1 MRQHADQGRYYAGRH
16 MQAATPL
23 IEVRAPQNVRD
34 ATHVTYGHHPVSA
47 ITQDERAAALCC
59 WLFQACLG
67 FRLLRMSSPLKPAP
81 APAITAGKSGSTA
94 KARKRSSPGV
104 MIVGIG
110 ASAGGLEA
118 YKSFF
123 AHMPVDGELAFVLV
137 QHLAPDHHSLLAELI
152 GRSTTMPVLEATQG
166 MQVKPRHVY
175 VIPPNATLTIA
186 DGVLQVCKPAP
197 PREHRWPIN
206 TFFTSLAE
214 DQGDCAVCV
223 VLAGTGSDGAQGLRA
238 VKDHGGLALAQ
249 SGFDHQ
255 AMTGMPASA
264 VATGLVDAVLPVADM
279 PARLLAYQ
287 KQMHSAHK
295 QKGSDGLR
303 GDVAAHL
310 KTICELLHTEIG
322 HDFGQYKE
330 KTLLRRIQ
338 RRMLVVQ
345 AEGVTD
351 YIDYLRQHPNEH
363 ELLFREFLIGVTEF
377 FRDPVAFEALRTIA
391 IPSLLAD
398 KTSADV
404 LRVWVPGCATGEEAY
419 SIAILLREAM
429 GSQRGLK
436 VKIFATD
443 IDDQAIGA
451 ARAGRYRSPL
461 IGISPERQERWFTKD
476 RDDYCVVK
484 QIREMCIFSPHS
496 VIKDPPF
503 SRMDLVSC
511 RNLLIYLNNDLQ
523 DRLVQSFHYAL
534 RPGGFLLLGTSERL
548 AKNASLFTELDK
560 KQRLYVRRDD
570 THSRPRS
577 FPSARPRQAN
587 NTEHAEHA
595 TPPRHLEDLI
605 DQHARQALEP
615 WSPAYVVINAN
626 HDVLRF
632 GGDTGRY
639 LAPSSG
645 AASLNFFQL
654 LDKPLRGAVRAAALQ
669 AFASGKRVIREGLTF
684 LLNGHERSLRLIVE
698 PLPEADGSVEMCVVA
713 FHELEPAPGETG
725 LAPEGTPD
733 GQLARIHALEEE
745 LRGTR
750 VQLHTAVDLHE
761 TASEDLKSANEEY
774 QSVNE
779 ELQSANEE
787 LETSTEEMQSI
798 NEELQTVN
806 AELSSKNEAL
816 NRLNS
821 DIRNLLDSTHIA
833 TLFLDR
839 DLLIRNYTPAM
850 TDLFHLRD
858 GDKGRPINEISP
870 RINYP
875 ELRDDVARV
884 LRDLAVTERTLRG
897 KGEAPTF
904 LLRMRPYLTIN
915 NVVDGV
921 VLTFVDI
928 TEIQQLNSEHARLA
942 AIVNSSRDAIFGFS
956 LDERITSWN
965 ASAERIFGLTV
976 AQVVGK
982 PLSLLLPP
990 DPSEE
995 TKNFFISHER
1005 TLRLAEFEM
1014 TWVRPNGESVPL
1026 SLNYSPVWDHDGTLF
1041 AGKLIARDITER
1053 VRAARHT
1060 ELMLAELNHRVK
1072 NTLATVQA
1080 IAHQTAA
1087 NAPDL
1092 EAFKEGFLA
1101 RLLALSHT
1109 HNLLARDAWTG
1120 APLAG
1125 IINNELAP
1133 YRRDSDSRENDA
1145 RVRLLGKDINLQP
1158 KQALALSMALHEL
1171 ATNAGKYGSLSVPA
1185 GQVTVTWSTRMRDQR
1200 PWLYLQ
1206 WKETGGPAVE
1216 PPTRR
1221 GFGSRLIEEGVPYE
1235 LNGEVAHEFPRSGV
1249 TCTIDVPLDEET
1261 S

>member
-1 MRQHADQGRYYAGRH
+1 MSSRTKP
-16 MQAATPL
+16 AT
-23 IEVRAPQNVRD
+23 
-34 ATHVTYGHHPVSA
+34 
-47 ITQDERAAALCC
+47 AAA
-59 WLFQACLG
+59 
-67 FRLLRMSSPLKPAP
+67 
-81 APAITAGKSGSTA
+81 AIAGKSSAQA
-94 KARKRSSPGV
+94 KTGKRPSKSV

-118 YKSFF
+118 FKEFF
-123 AHMPVDGELAFVLV
+123 AHMPAEGELGFVLV

-152 GRSTTMPVLEATQG
+152 GRSSSMPVLEARHG
-166 MQVKPRHVY
+166 ERVKSRHVY

-186 DGVLQVCKPAP
+186 GGILQVSKPAP

-214 DQGDCAVCV
+214 DQGAGAVCV
-223 VLAGTGSDGAQGLRA
+223 VLAGTGSDGTQGLRA

-249 SGFDHQ
+249 SGFDHE

-264 VATGLVDAVLPVADM
+264 VATGLVDAVLPVAEM

-287 KQMHSAHK
+287 KQMRGAATEQK
-295 QKGSDGLR
+295 KGSNGVQ
-303 GDVAAHL
+303 GDDAAHL
-310 KTICELLHTEIG
+310 KTICELLRAEVG
-322 HDFGQYKE
+322 HDFSQYKE
-330 KTLLRRIQ
+330 KTLMRRVQ

-345 AEGVTD
+345 AESVTD
-351 YIDYLRQHPNEH
+351 YIEHLRQHPNEH

-377 FRDPVAFEALRTIA
+377 FRDAVAFEALRTIA
-391 IPSLLAD
+391 IPALLAD
-398 KTSADV
+398 RASDDV

-461 IGISPERQERWFTKD
+461 IGISPERQERWFSKD

-523 DRLVQSFHYAL
+523 ERLVQSFHYAL
-534 RPGGFLLLGTSERL
+534 RPGGFLLLGPSERL
-548 AKNASLFTELDK
+548 SKNARLFTELDK

-570 THSRPRS
+570 ASTRPRD
-577 FPSARPRQAN
+577 FPSAQPRPFSS
-587 NTEHAEHA
+587 AEHA
-595 TPPRHLEDLI
+595 APASSRHVENLI

-615 WSPAYVVINAN
+615 WSPAYVVINAS

-639 LAPSSG
+639 LAPASG
-645 AASLNFFQL
+645 TASLNLFQL
-654 LDKPLRGAVRAAALQ
+654 LDKPLRGPVRAAVLQ
-669 AFASGKRVIREGLTF
+669 AFASGKRVIREGLTL
-684 LLNGHERSLRLIVE
+684 LLNGHERAFRLIVE
-698 PLPEADGSVEMCVVA
+698 PLDPDDTRGDGKVEMCVVA
-713 FHELEPAPGETG
+713 FNELEPAPRSADAAT
-725 LAPEGTPD
+725 D
-733 GQLARIHALEEE
+733 GKPGNGRARIHALEDE

-761 TASEDLKSANEEY
+761 TASEELKSANEEY

-798 NEELQTVN
+798 NEELQIVN
-806 AELSSKNEAL
+806 VELNSKNEAL
-816 NRLNS
+816 TRVNN
-821 DIRNLLDSTHIA
+821 DIRNLLDSTHIP

-839 DLLIRNYTPAM
+839 DLHIRSYTPVM
-850 TDLFHLRD
+850 TELFHLRD
-858 GDKGRPINEISP
+858 GDKDRPITEISP

-875 ELRDDVARV
+875 QLQQDVTKV
-884 LRDLAVTERTLRG
+884 LHDIAVIERTLRG
-897 KGEAPTF
+897 ENDAPTF
-904 LLRMRPYLTIN
+904 LLRMRPYLTIDN
-915 NVVDGV
+915 IVDGV

-928 TEIQQLNSEHARLA
+928 TDSQQLNNEHARLA

-956 LDERITSWN
+956 LDERISSWN
-965 ASAERIFGLTV
+965 ASAERIFGLSA
-976 AQVVGK
+976 AQVIGQ
-982 PLSLLLPP
+982 PLNLLLPP
-990 DPSEE
+990 DPSAVVK
-995 TKNFFISHER
+995 TFFASHAR
-1005 TLRLAEFEM
+1005 PLRLAVFEM
-1014 TWVRPNGESVPL
+1014 AWVRPDGVSVPL
-1026 SLNYSPVWDHDGTLF
+1026 EMSYSPVCDPTGILF

-1053 VRAARHT
+1053 LRAAQHT
-1060 ELMLAELNHRVK
+1060 EMMLAELNHRVK

-1080 IAHQTAA
+1080 IVDQTIAHV
-1087 NAPDL
+1087 PDL
-1092 EAFKEGFLA
+1092 PTFRESFLS

-1109 HNLLARDAWTG
+1109 HNLLAHDTWAG
-1120 APLAG
+1120 ASLTS
-1125 IINNELAP
+1125 IIDNELAP
-1133 YRRDSDSRENDA
+1133 YLHGSDTGVNDA
-1145 RVRLLGKDINLQP
+1145 RVRLQGDELKLPP

-1171 ATNAGKYGSLSVPA
+1171 ATNAGKYGSLSVSE
-1185 GQVTVTWSTRMRDQR
+1185 GLVTVTWATRMQGQR

-1206 WKETGGPAVE
+1206 WTESGGPAVA
-1216 PPTRR
+1216 PPTHR
-1221 GFGSRLIEEGVPYE
+1221 GFGSRLISEGVPYE
-1235 LNGEVAHEFPRSGV
+1235 LDGEVTFEFLHSGV
-1249 TCTIDVPLDEET
+1249 TCSIDIPLGEET
-1261 S
+1261 SA

>member
-1 MRQHADQGRYYAGRH
+1 MPSSLKPVSTP
-16 MQAATPL
+16 AATVGKGGSSTKVRKPL
-23 IEVRAPQNVRD
+23 
-34 ATHVTYGHHPVSA
+34 
-47 ITQDERAAALCC
+47 
-59 WLFQACLG
+59 
-67 FRLLRMSSPLKPAP
+67 PA
-81 APAITAGKSGSTA
+81 ST
-94 KARKRSSPGV
+94 

-118 YKSFF
+118 FKTFF
-123 AHMPVDGELAFVLV
+123 THMPADSELAFVLV
-137 QHLAPDHHSLLAELI
+137 QHLAPDHNSLLAELVS
-152 GRSTTMPVLEATQG
+152 RSTAMPVLEATHG
-166 MQVKPRHVY
+166 MRVEPRHVY

-249 SGFDHQ
+249 SGYGDE

-264 VATGLVDAVLPVADM
+264 VATGLVDAVLPVAEM

-287 KQMHSAHK
+287 KQMHAAH
-295 QKGSDGLR
+295 QRKGHDGVR

-310 KTICELLHTEIG
+310 ETICELLHEEVG
-322 HDFGQYKE
+322 HDFSQYKE

-338 RRMLVVQ
+338 RRMLVAQ
-345 AEGVTD
+345 TETVTD
-351 YIDYLRQHPNEH
+351 YIDYLREHPHEH

-377 FRDPVAFEALRTIA
+377 FRDPVAFEALRTLA
-391 IPSLLAD
+391 IPAMLAD
-398 KTSADV
+398 RTSADV

-419 SIAILLREAM
+419 SIAIALREAM
-429 GSQRGLK
+429 GSRPGPK

-443 IDDQAIGA
+443 IDDQAIGR
-451 ARAGRYRSPL
+451 ARAGRYRAPL
-461 IGISPERQERWFTKD
+461 TGISPERLERWFSKD
-476 RDDYCVVK
+476 REDWCVVK

-523 DRLVQSFHYAL
+523 ERLVQSFHYAL

-548 AKNASLFTELDK
+548 ARNARLFDELDK
-560 KQRLYVRRDD
+560 KQRLYVRREDAH
-570 THSRPRS
+570 TRPHD
-577 FPSARPRQAN
+577 FPSAQPRPAGNAVHAAHAPRQA
-587 NTEHAEHA
+587 
-595 TPPRHLEDLI
+595 EDLI
-605 DQHARQALEP
+605 DQHVRQALEP
-615 WSPAYVVINAN
+615 WSPAYVVINASQE
-626 HDVLRF
+626 VLRF
-632 GGDTGRY
+632 GGDTRRY

-645 AASLNFFQL
+645 AATLNLFQL
-654 LDKPLRGAVRAAALQ
+654 LDKPLRAPVRAAALQ
-669 AFASGKRVIREGLTF
+669 AFASGQRVIREGLVVQS
-684 LLNGHERSLRLIVE
+684 GGREQPLRLIVE
-698 PLPEADGSVEMCVVA
+698 PLTDGDGKVEMCVVA
-713 FHELEPAPGETG
+713 FNELEQAPRQPAPT
-725 LAPEGTPD
+725 AD
-733 GQLARIHALEEE
+733 GKPATDSARVHALEEE

-750 VQLHTAVDLHE
+750 MQLHSAIELHE
-761 TASEDLKSANEEY
+761 TASEELKSANEEY

-806 AELSSKNEAL
+806 TELNSKNEAL

-839 DLLIRNYTPAM
+839 DLRIRSYTPAV
-850 TDLFHLRD
+850 TGVFHLRAS
-858 GDKGRPINEISP
+858 DKGRPITEISP
-870 RINYP
+870 RIAYP
-875 ELRDDVARV
+875 ELKQDVARV
-884 LRDLAVTERTLRG
+884 LHDLAVTERTLHG
-897 KGEAPTF
+897 ADESPTF
-904 LLRMRPYLTIN
+904 LLRMRPYLTVDNI
-915 NVVDGV
+915 VDGV

-928 TEIQQLNSEHARLA
+928 TESQHLNVEHARLA

-965 ASAERIFGLTV
+965 VSAERIFGLP
-976 AQVVGK
+976 ASKVVGQ

-990 DPSEE
+990 EPSGEV
-995 TKNFFISHER
+995 TTFFASHER
-1005 TLRLAEFEM
+1005 PLRLAEFEM

-1026 SLNYSPVWDHDGTLF
+1026 AISYSPVCDPEGNLL

-1053 VRAARHT
+1053 VRAARHN
-1060 ELMLAELNHRVK
+1060 EMMLAELNHRVK
-1072 NTLATVQA
+1072 NTLASVQA
-1080 IAHQTAA
+1080 IADQTVA

-1092 EAFKEGFLA
+1092 PAFKESFLA

-1109 HNLLARDAWTG
+1109 HNLLARDAWAG
-1120 APLAG
+1120 APLAD
-1125 IINNELAP
+1125 IIHNELAP
-1133 YRRDSDSRENDA
+1133 YRNDSDARTNDA
-1145 RVRLLGKDINLQP
+1145 RVRLHGEALTLPP
-1158 KQALALSMALHEL
+1158 KHALALSMALHEL
-1171 ATNAGKYGSLSVPA
+1171 ATNAGKYGSLSVPE
-1185 GQVTVTWSTRMRDQR
+1185 GQVTVTWATRTTDQH
-1200 PWLYLQ
+1200 PWLHLQ
-1206 WKETGGPAVE
+1206 WTESGGPAVE

-1221 GFGSRLIEEGVPYE
+1221 GFGSRLIGDGVPYE
-1235 LNGEVAHEFPRSGV
+1235 LGGEVTLEFPRNGV
-1249 TCTIDVPLDEET
+1249 VCTIDVPLNEDIC
-1261 S
+1261 

>member
-1 MRQHADQGRYYAGRH
+1 MPSY
-16 MQAATPL
+16 
-23 IEVRAPQNVRD
+23 
-34 ATHVTYGHHPVSA
+34 
-47 ITQDERAAALCC
+47 
-59 WLFQACLG
+59 
-67 FRLLRMSSPLKPAP
+67 LKPVPTP
-81 APAITAGKSGSTA
+81 AAIAGKGSSSA
-94 KARKRSSPGV
+94 KTRKLPPTST

-118 YKSFF
+118 FKAFF

-137 QHLAPDHHSLLAELI
+137 QHLAPDHNSLLAELV
-152 GRSTTMPVLEATQG
+152 GRSTTMPVLEATHG
-166 MQVKPRHVY
+166 MRVEARHVY

-223 VLAGTGSDGAQGLRA
+223 VLAGTGSDGAKGLRA

-249 SGFDHQ
+249 SGFDHE
-255 AMTGMPASA
+255 AMTGMPANA

-287 KQMHSAHK
+287 QQMHAAQQK
-295 QKGSDGLR
+295 KGSDGVR
-303 GDVAAHL
+303 GGVAAHL
-310 KTICELLHTEIG
+310 KTICELLHAEIG
-322 HDFGQYKE
+322 HDFSQYKE
-330 KTLLRRIQ
+330 KTLMRRIQ

-345 AEGVTD
+345 AETVTD
-351 YIDYLRQHPNEH
+351 YIEHLRQHPNEH

-391 IPSLLAD
+391 IPALLAD
-398 KTSADV
+398 KTSDDV
-404 LRVWVPGCATGEEAY
+404 LRIWVPGCATGEEAY

-461 IGISPERQERWFTKD
+461 IGISPERQERWFSKD
-476 RDDYCVVK
+476 HDDYCVIK

-523 DRLVQSFHYAL
+523 ERLVQSFHYAL
-534 RPGGFLLLGTSERL
+534 RPGGFLLLGPSERL
-548 AKNASLFTELDK
+548 AKNARLFTELDK

-570 THSRPRS
+570 AHTRPRD
-577 FPSARPRQAN
+577 FPSAQPRPGYSAEQAP
-587 NTEHAEHA
+587 HASS
-595 TPPRHLEDLI
+595 RHVEDLI

-615 WSPAYVVINAN
+615 WSPAYVVINAS

-639 LAPSSG
+639 LAPSTG
-645 AASLNFFQL
+645 AASLNLFQL
-654 LDKPLRGAVRAAALQ
+654 LDKSLRGAVRAAALQ
-669 AFASGKRVIREGLTF
+669 AFSSGQRVIREGLSF

-698 PLPEADGSVEMCVVA
+698 PLAEDDGKVEMCVVA
-713 FHELEPAPGETG
+713 FNELGLAARPTEPATDGKPGSE
-725 LAPEGTPD
+725 
-733 GQLARIHALEEE
+733 LARIHALEDE

-750 VQLHTAVDLHE
+750 VQLHAAVDLHE
-761 TASEDLKSANEEY
+761 TASEELKSANEEY

-806 AELSSKNEAL
+806 AELNSKNEAL
-816 NRLNS
+816 NRLNN

-839 DLLIRNYTPAM
+839 ELHIRSYTPVM
-850 TDLFHLRD
+850 TQLFHLRD
-858 GDKGRPINEISP
+858 GDKGRPITEISP
-870 RINYP
+870 SINYP
-875 ELRDDVARV
+875 ELKNDVARV
-884 LRDLAVTERTLRG
+884 LHDMQVTERTLRG
-897 KGEAPTF
+897 EGNAPTF
-904 LLRMRPYLTIN
+904 LLRMRPYLTFD

-928 TEIQQLNSEHARLA
+928 TESQQLNNEHARLA

-956 LDERITSWN
+956 LDERISSWN
-965 ASAERIFGLTV
+965 ASAERIFGLS
-976 AQVVGK
+976 AEQVVGH
-982 PLSLLLPP
+982 PLSMLLPP
-990 DPSEE
+990 NPSEE
-995 TKNFFISHER
+995 TGKFFVSHDR
-1005 TLRLAEFEM
+1005 PLRLAEFDM
-1014 TWVRPNGESVPL
+1014 IWVRPNGESVPL
-1026 SLNYSPVWDHDGTLF
+1026 AISYSPVCDHDGTMF
-1041 AGKLIARDITER
+1041 AGKLIARDVTER
-1053 VRAARHT
+1053 VRAERHT
-1060 ELMLAELNHRVK
+1060 EMMMAELNHRVK
-1072 NTLATVQA
+1072 NTLATMQA
-1080 IAHQTAA
+1080 IAHQTIA
-1087 NAPDL
+1087 NAADL
-1092 EAFKEGFLA
+1092 PTFTENFLS

-1109 HNLLARDAWTG
+1109 HNLLARDAWLG
-1120 APLAG
+1120 APLTG

-1133 YRRDSDSRENDA
+1133 YRHDDARTDDARTNDA
-1145 RVRLLGKDINLQP
+1145 RARLQGDELNLSP
-1158 KQALALSMALHEL
+1158 KHALALSMALHEL
-1171 ATNAGKYGSLSVPA
+1171 ATNAGKYGSLSVPE
-1185 GQVTVTWSTRMRDQR
+1185 GRVSVTWTTRMQDQR
-1200 PWLYLQ
+1200 PWLQLQ
-1206 WKETGGPAVE
+1206 WTETGGPAVE

-1221 GFGSRLIEEGVPYE
+1221 GFGTRLINEGVPYE
-1235 LNGEVAHEFPRSGV
+1235 LGGEVTLEFPPCGV
-1249 TCTIDVPLDEET
+1249 TCAIDVPLDEVA

>member
-1 MRQHADQGRYYAGRH
+1 MPSRIDPAPTTAAIAGR
-16 MQAATPL
+16 
-23 IEVRAPQNVRD
+23 D
-34 ATHVTYGHHPVSA
+34 
-47 ITQDERAAALCC
+47 
-59 WLFQACLG
+59 
-67 FRLLRMSSPLKPAP
+67 
-81 APAITAGKSGSTA
+81 GSQA
-94 KARKRSSPGV
+94 KARKRPSANV

-118 YKSFF
+118 FKAFF
-123 AHMPVDGELAFVLV
+123 THMPADGELAFVLV
-137 QHLAPDHHSLLAELI
+137 QHLAPDHHSLLAELV
-152 GRSTTMPVLEATQG
+152 GRSTVMPVLEATHG
-166 MQVKPRHVY
+166 MRVEPRHVY
-175 VIPPNATLTIA
+175 VIPPNATLTIS
-186 DGVLQVCKPAP
+186 DGVLQVHKPAP

-214 DQGDCAVCV
+214 DQGDRAVCV

-249 SGFDHQ
+249 SGFDHE

-264 VATGLVDAVLPVADM
+264 VATGLVDAVLPVVDM

-287 KQMHSAHK
+287 KQMHAAQQ

-322 HDFGQYKE
+322 HDFSQYKE

-345 AEGVTD
+345 AENVTD
-351 YIDYLRQHPNEH
+351 YIDHLRQHPNEA

-377 FRDPVAFEALRTIA
+377 FRDPVAFETLRTIA
-391 IPSLLAD
+391 IPALLAD

-451 ARAGRYRSPL
+451 ARAGRFRSPL
-461 IGISPERQERWFTKD
+461 IGISPERLERWFSKD
-476 RDDYCVVK
+476 RDDYCVTK

-523 DRLVQSFHYAL
+523 ERLVQSFHYAL
-534 RPGGFLLLGTSERL
+534 RPRGFLLLGTSERL
-548 AKNASLFTELDK
+548 AKNARLFTELDK

-570 THSRPRS
+570 VHPRPRG
-577 FPSARPRQAN
+577 FLGAQPRPAN
-587 NTEHAEHA
+587 NTEHAEHNA
-595 TPPRHLEDLI
+595 PRHVEDLI
-605 DQHARQALEP
+605 DQHARQALEQ
-615 WSPAYVVINAN
+615 WSPAYAVINAS

-645 AASLNFFQL
+645 TASLNLFQL
-654 LDKPLRGAVRAAALQ
+654 LDKPLRGAVRAAVLQ

-684 LLNGHERSLRLIVE
+684 LLNGHQRTLRLIVE
-698 PLPEADGSVEMCVVA
+698 PLPEDDGRVEMCVVA
-713 FHELEPAPGETG
+713 FHELEPAPHATEP
-725 LAPEGTPD
+725 APDGTPD
-733 GQLARIHALEEE
+733 NELGRIQALEEE

-761 TASEDLKSANEEY
+761 TASEELKSANEEY

-806 AELSSKNEAL
+806 AELASKNEAL
-816 NRLNS
+816 NRVNS

-839 DLLIRNYTPAM
+839 DLLIRSYTPAM

-875 ELRDDVARV
+875 ELREDVARV
-884 LRDLAVTERTLRG
+884 LRDLAVAERTLRG
-897 KGEAPTF
+897 KGDAPTY

-915 NVVDGV
+915 NLIDGV

-928 TEIQQLNSEHARLA
+928 TEIQRLNSEHARLA

-965 ASAERIFGLTV
+965 ASAERIFGMP
-976 AQVVGK
+976 AADVVGK

-990 DPSEE
+990 NPSED
-995 TKNFFISHER
+995 TKKFFVSHER
-1005 TLRLAEFEM
+1005 SLRLAEFEM

-1026 SLNYSPVWDHDGTLF
+1026 SLNYSPVWDFDGTLL

-1080 IAHQTAA
+1080 IAHQTVV

-1092 EAFKEGFLA
+1092 EAFKESFLA

-1109 HNLLARDAWTG
+1109 HNLLAKDAWTG
-1120 APLAG
+1120 APLSG

-1133 YRRDSDSRENDA
+1133 YRQDTDARVNDA
-1145 RVRLLGKDINLQP
+1145 RVRLQGDELNLQP

-1171 ATNAGKYGSLSVPA
+1171 ATNAGKYGSLSTPV
-1185 GQVTVTWSTRMRDQR
+1185 GQVTVTWTTRIRDQR
-1200 PWLYLQ
+1200 LWLYLA
-1206 WKETGGPAVE
+1206 WTETGGPAVE

-1235 LNGEVAHEFPRSGV
+1235 LDGEVTHEFPSSGV
-1249 TCTIDVPLDEET
+1249 ICTIDVPLDEVT

>member
-1 MRQHADQGRYYAGRH
+1 MPSQ
-16 MQAATPL
+16 
-23 IEVRAPQNVRD
+23 
-34 ATHVTYGHHPVSA
+34 
-47 ITQDERAAALCC
+47 IT
-59 WLFQACLG
+59 
-67 FRLLRMSSPLKPAP
+67 PAP
-81 APAITAGKSGSTA
+81 ATATIAGKDGSQA
-94 KARKRSSPGV
+94 KARRRPSPDV

-118 YKSFF
+118 FKAFF
-123 AHMPVDGELAFVLV
+123 AHMPADSELAFVLV
-137 QHLAPDHHSLLAELI
+137 QHLAPDHHSLLAELV
-152 GRSTTMPVLEATQG
+152 GRSTVMPVLEATHG
-166 MQVKPRHVY
+166 MRVEPRHVY

-214 DQGDCAVCV
+214 DQGDRAVCV

-238 VKDHGGLALAQ
+238 VKDHGGLTLAQ
-249 SGFDHQ
+249 SGFDHE

-264 VATGLVDAVLPVADM
+264 VATGLVDAVLPVIDM
-279 PARLLAYQ
+279 PTRLLAYQ
-287 KQMHSAHK
+287 KQMHAAHR

-322 HDFGQYKE
+322 HDFSQYKE

-345 AEGVTD
+345 AEKVTD

-377 FRDPVAFEALRTIA
+377 FRDTVAFEALRTIA
-391 IPSLLAD
+391 IPALLAD

-461 IGISPERQERWFTKD
+461 IGISAERQERWFIKD
-476 RDDYCVVK
+476 REDYYVTK

-523 DRLVQSFHYAL
+523 ERLVQSFHYAL

-548 AKNASLFTELDK
+548 AKNARLFTELDK

-570 THSRPRS
+570 AHSRPRD
-577 FPSARPRQAN
+577 FPSAQPRHGN
-587 NTEHAEHA
+587 GAEHTA
-595 TPPRHLEDLI
+595 HVSLRHVEDLI

-615 WSPAYVVINAN
+615 WSPAYVVINAS
-626 HDVLRF
+626 HEVLRF

-645 AASLNFFQL
+645 AASLNLFQL
-654 LDKPLRGAVRAAALQ
+654 LDKPLRGAVRAAVMQAL
-669 AFASGKRVIREGLTF
+669 ASGKRVIRGGLTVP
-684 LLNGHERSLRLIVE
+684 LNGHERSLRLIVE
-698 PLPEADGSVEMCVVA
+698 PLTEDDGKVEMCVVA
-713 FHELEPAPGETG
+713 FNELEPALRSTDPAIDGEPGSK
-725 LAPEGTPD
+725 
-733 GQLARIHALEEE
+733 LARIHTLEDE

-750 VQLHTAVDLHE
+750 VQLHTAIDLHE
-761 TASEDLKSANEEY
+761 TASEELKSANEEY

-806 AELSSKNEAL
+806 AELNSKNEAL

-839 DLLIRNYTPAM
+839 ELHIRSYTPAM
-850 TDLFHLRD
+850 TALFHLRD
-858 GDKGRPINEISP
+858 GDKGRPITEISP

-875 ELRDDVARV
+875 ELKNDVARV
-884 LRDLAVTERTLRG
+884 LLDMAVTERMLRG
-897 KGEAPTF
+897 DGDAPTF
-904 LLRMRPYLTIN
+904 LLRIRPYLTFDNI
-915 NVVDGV
+915 VDGV
-921 VLTFVDI
+921 VLTFVDV
-928 TEIQQLNSEHARLA
+928 TESQQLNSEHARLA

-956 LDERITSWN
+956 LDERISSWN
-965 ASAERIFGLTV
+965 ASAERIFGLS
-976 AQVVGK
+976 AHEVVGQ

-990 DPSEE
+990 NPSDD
-995 TKNFFISHER
+995 TRKFFVRHER
-1005 TLRLAEFEM
+1005 PLRLAEFEM
-1014 TWVRPNGESVPL
+1014 TWMRPDGESVPL
-1026 SLNYSPVWDHDGTLF
+1026 AISYSPVCDHDGTLF

-1053 VRAARHT
+1053 VRAQRHT
-1060 ELMLAELNHRVK
+1060 ELMMAELNHRVK

-1080 IAHQTAA
+1080 IAHQTVV

-1092 EAFKEGFLA
+1092 ETFKDSFLA

-1120 APLAG
+1120 APLTG
-1125 IINNELAP
+1125 IVNNELAP
-1133 YRRDSDSRENDA
+1133 YRHDSSTRENDG
-1145 RVRLLGKDINLQP
+1145 RVRLQGDEINLQP

-1171 ATNAGKYGSLSVPA
+1171 ATNAGKYGSLSVPT
-1185 GQVTVTWSTRMRDQR
+1185 GKVTVTWATRSKDQR
-1200 PWLYLQ
+1200 LWLYLQ
-1206 WKETGGPAVE
+1206 WTEAGGPIVE

-1235 LNGEVAHEFPRSGV
+1235 LDGEVTHEFPRSGV
-1249 TCTIDVPLDEET
+1249 TCTIDVPLDEVT